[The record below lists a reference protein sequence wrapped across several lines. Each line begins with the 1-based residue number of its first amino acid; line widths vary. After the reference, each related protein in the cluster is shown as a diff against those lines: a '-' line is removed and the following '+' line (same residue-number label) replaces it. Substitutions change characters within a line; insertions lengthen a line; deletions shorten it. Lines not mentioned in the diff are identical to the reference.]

1 MKNIKEEI
9 LKESV
14 KPVYVSENDMLSEH
28 PKDEDD
34 VEINSSDMFYEM
46 VGYEDLRKAIDLTLA
61 EIGKVID
68 EEIKTEQECMKKDKY
83 EEQEIEHINQ
93 IEMANKIKQK
103 LGIK

>member
-1 MKNIKEEI
+1 MKNIKERVLKDEVLRNKI
-9 LKESV
+9 QKYVNFPDKESRDELD
-14 KPVYVSENDMLSEH
+14 KMLAELFH
-28 PKDEDD
+28 QGK
-34 VEINSSDMFYEM
+34 IQN
-46 VGYEDLRKAIDLTLA
+46 LA

-68 EEIKTEQECMKKDKY
+68 EEIKTEQECMKRDKY

>member
-1 MKNIKEEI
+1 MVLKEKVLKEEI
-9 LKESV
+9 RKQKIGEV
-14 KPVYVSENDMLSEH
+14 PRY
-28 PKDEDD
+28 PFDEFWFSQGFDTGWD
-34 VEINSSDMFYEM
+34 GN
-46 VGYEDLRKAIDLTLA
+46 LA